1 MGNCD
6 GTRAG
11 EYKAHY
17 DIIRLIAILL
27 VVFNHTPAFH
37 FPFQSTGES
46 LLVLAMMFV
55 SAFDKVAVPL
65 FFMITGALLLPR
77 QESVSVLLRKRVLRI
92 LVVILLFHA
101 IQSAWYLYDGGVNGV
116 GIRSFLG
123 DWYWGSASHGYVLGS
138 VEALAVWFLYA
149 YLGLMLMLPF
159 LRSMAAGM
167 TATHFWYLFGLQI
180 VCGIMIPNLFS
191 IVTGFST
198 ADSGIL
204 RYLPLCGNV
213 LIFVLAGYYVEE
225 RVDINKLGRKQIGR
239 LVLASAVFVAMAAIM
254 PEVLRQRMQAPL
266 LSQYVPGM
274 TAFMLIPC
282 MTIVIVMKKL
292 CRCQFSRVTAS
303 ILRAL
308 GGAVFTVMLVENI
321 LRAVISRYFVEYES
335 SYLPSVWVAGL
346 VCLVG
351 LVLGLLLKRVPVLKT
366 LL

>member
-1 MGNCD
+1 MGNHE
-6 GTRAG
+6 GHKAG
-11 EYKAHY
+11 EYKAYY
-17 DIIRLIAILL
+17 DIIRLLAIFL
-27 VVFNHTPAFH
+27 VVFNHTPAFG

-46 LLVLAMMFV
+46 PLVLAMMFV

-65 FFMITGALLLPR
+65 YFMITGALLLPR
-77 QESVSVLLRKRVLRI
+77 QESVSVLLRKRVLRV
-92 LVVILLFHA
+92 LGVILLFYV
-101 IQSAWYLYDGGVNGV
+101 IQSAWYLYDCGINRIGV
-116 GIRSFLG
+116 RSFLG
-123 DWYWGSASHGYVLGS
+123 NCYWGSATHGYVLGS
-138 VEALAVWFLYA
+138 VEAWAVWFLYA
-149 YLGLMLMLPF
+149 YMGLMLMLPF

-167 TATHFWYLFGLQI
+167 TTVHFWYLFGLQI

-213 LIFVLAGYYVEE
+213 LVYVLAGYSVEE
-225 RVDINKLGRKQIGR
+225 RVDINKLGRKQIGG

-254 PEVLRQRMQAPL
+254 PEVLRQRIQAPH
-266 LSQYVPGM
+266 LSELVPNM

-292 CRCQFSRVTAS
+292 CRCQLSHGAAA

-321 LRAVISRYFVEYES
+321 LRVVISRYFVEYES

-351 LVLGLLLKRVPVLKT
+351 LVLGLLLKRVPVLKN